1 MAWCLKK
8 EYADKFRQAIASGAI
23 TPEKLLSLTS
33 TEARRSFLEQY
44 VGAQNVQQVNTL
56 LESKFLLKNQQRG
69 IITWAKR
76 TMYGPKKPADLIAKV
91 EKLDK
96 AMNPQEMQG
105 FLADIVEKRLGTRIA
120 PETAKEITA
129 LARVARELHDPKKPL
144 WQQSTDYLKARQTL
158 QKQVRENSVPP
169 ILNTAAKVK
178 ALGIAGMF
186 IQRAIKVG
194 GDVSFV
200 GRQAKAYIG
209 TKEWNN
215 AVSTIPNSLK
225 NPNAIDDL
233 EIDIMRDKYY
243 EDIQKV
249 RNSLGL
255 TAFGTKV
262 SEWEELYASKAIGKV
277 PVLRTLERSN
287 EVFINHLR
295 YYRMSHIIDGY
306 ERSGYNIT
314 QDPKAMEALAE
325 TISAASGRGKWK
337 GAKEFSTVL
346 FGPKWMASR
355 WQVYTNLFTKKGA
368 AQKEAASALGRLAG
382 TSAVILGL
390 MAMVPPDLKDK
401 LGMTVE
407 LDPRSP
413 NFGSV
418 KFGRTRFDMTG
429 GMAQL
434 ITIATR
440 IAMRSTKNPVTGK
453 ITRLNTGK
461 YGETTSFDLLMN
473 YFTYK
478 TSPIAS
484 IVRDLLKGRDFE
496 GRRLELDTEQ
506 GKKNVAKYLATE
518 IFTPMLIT
526 DMIDAYNDSSDD
538 ILAERIAKASAAGA
552 GSFVGV
558 SVMTYNRR

>member
-1 MAWCLKK
+1 
-8 EYADKFRQAIASGAI
+8 
-23 TPEKLLSLTS
+23 
-33 TEARRSFLEQY
+33 
-44 VGAQNVQQVNTL
+44 
-56 LESKFLLKNQQRG
+56 
-69 IITWAKR
+69 
-76 TMYGPKKPADLIAKV
+76 
-91 EKLDK
+91 
-96 AMNPQEMQG
+96 
-105 FLADIVEKRLGTRIA
+105 
-120 PETAKEITA
+120 
-129 LARVARELHDPKKPL
+129 
-144 WQQSTDYLKARQTL
+144 
-158 QKQVRENSVPP
+158 
-169 ILNTAAKVK
+169 
-178 ALGIAGMF
+178 
-186 IQRAIKVG
+186 
-194 GDVSFV
+194 
-200 GRQAKAYIG
+200 
-209 TKEWNN
+209 
-215 AVSTIPNSLK
+215 
-225 NPNAIDDL
+225 
-233 EIDIMRDKYY
+233 
-243 EDIQKV
+243 
-249 RNSLGL
+249 
-255 TAFGTKV
+255 
-262 SEWEELYASKAIGKV
+262 
-277 PVLRTLERSN
+277 
-287 EVFINHLR
+287 
-295 YYRMSHIIDGY
+295 
-306 ERSGYNIT
+306 
-314 QDPKAMEALAE
+314 MEALAE

-346 FGPKWMASR
+346 FGPKWMVSR
-355 WQVYTNLFTKKGA
+355 VQIYTNLLTKKGA

-506 GKKNVAKYLATE
+506 GKKNVARYLATE